1 MTSEPIFLSRPVV
14 DAWDETPSLRGV
26 AVELGDF
33 GPAHRVAGQ
42 VVRVRVE
49 SGTGYFALANAP
61 SGGRGELLIRRG
73 APVADELIA
82 RAQPG
87 GALELTA
94 PFGQGFPVEQAV
106 GRDLLLFA
114 AGSGIA
120 PIRAVVQEVL
130 ARRPEFGHVAL
141 FYGERGHAN
150 FAFSDEHA
158 AWRADNVHVVL
169 CSSDPG
175 AGWEGARGYVQD
187 VARSHELAAVH
198 PERTVAFLC
207 GMKPMVIAVRAM
219 LAENGLA
226 LERTYLNF

>member
-1 MTSEPIFLSRPVV
+1 MNTESVFVARPVV
-14 DAWDETPSLRGV
+14 DAWDETLSLRAV
-26 AVELGDF
+26 AVELGDL
-33 GPAHRVAGQ
+33 GAAHRVAGQ
-42 VVRVRVE
+42 VVRVRVPG
-49 SGTGYFALANAP
+49 GTGHFALANAP
-61 SGGRGELLIRRG
+61 ANGRGELLIRRG

-82 RAQPG
+82 EARPG
-87 GALELTA
+87 SALELTA
-94 PFGQGFPVEQAV
+94 PFGQGFPVEAAV

-141 FYGERGHAN
+141 FYGERGADS

-158 AWRADNVHVVL
+158 DWRADNVHVIL
-169 CSSDPG
+169 CSSDPAG
-175 AGWEGARGYVQD
+175 GWEGARGYVQD

-219 LAENGLA
+219 LSENGLA
-226 LERTYLNF
+226 TERTYLNF